1 MCVCM
6 KKDGYHWWEHCI
18 HVIAE
23 LMEANCRPFSLEQK
37 KKKALETKTDP
48 PHPNKK
54 SSHH

>member
-1 MCVCM
+1 M